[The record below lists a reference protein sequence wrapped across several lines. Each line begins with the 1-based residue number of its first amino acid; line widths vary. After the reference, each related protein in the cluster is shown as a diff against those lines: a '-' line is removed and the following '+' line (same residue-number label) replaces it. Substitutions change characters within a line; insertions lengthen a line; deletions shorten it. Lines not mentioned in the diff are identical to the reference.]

1 MENEVMPY
9 FTLRMNIYNYVH
21 LLKKCFFKHYVSP
34 DTRMVR
40 WNAQG
45 GTCMILYVDGS
56 SIDNHGI
63 SGFGGLIWNSV
74 GAWVQGFVG
83 HIGFSNIL
91 HIELLAVYHG
101 LF

>member
-1 MENEVMPY
+1 M
-9 FTLRMNIYNYVH
+9 I
-21 LLKKCFFKHYVSP
+21 
-34 DTRMVR
+34 R

-63 SGFGGLIWNSV
+63 SGFRGLIWNSV

-83 HIGFSNIL
+83 NIGFSNIL
-91 HIELLAVYHG
+91 HAELLAVYYG
-101 LF
+101 LVMA